1 MRKRKK
7 GIIFSKWIY
16 CPAKKPNTKDI
27 IAAIGIG
34 IHRIPVFAPFS
45 DRGEISLL
53 MKMTINKISKRIVVN
68 R

>member
-27 IAAIGIG
+27 IVAIGIG